1 MKHHRTLTYK
11 LTSFN
16 GTTLTGVTRDGITLS
31 ATIIPRTIYHVA
43 NLNQYIP
50 TDPILPLVVTYNTA
64 VRSGRSSTILNA
76 VTRWG
81 ECTSPSG
88 TLQQYRNLLPPC
100 SPNNIGRMASL
111 LPHVMSTKSLRRK
124 LF

>member
-76 VTRWG
+76 VTQLANAGANVQVRL
-81 ECTSPSG
+81 EPYSNIVTSFRPV
-88 TLQQYRNLLPPC
+88 PP
-100 SPNNIGRMASL
+100 II
-111 LPHVMSTKSLRRK
+111 
-124 LF
+124 